1 MSLTRISSLALVA
14 MVFGFSACSQDSPP
28 PEAATVTEDVDNRPV
43 ISRKDDLPR
52 HTYTVSIQAIELFEP
67 QNRQVLLD
75 LAARVR
81 TDVESDLDTYN
92 ITDDQTIR
100 DFHAVLGSVA
110 LLEERWQDYLDILDR
125 RRTLETKEANRLTMG
140 LLGEAFAYAHIQDA
154 PDVNGFVRDFL
165 ARRIDEMP
173 YDVVQDN
180 LESMKGRSEILSK
193 PLVLGSIESRIQPVL
208 DANDGEVSY
217 DVVSGLVGVPF
228 TLDYFIPSAGIINEV
243 LGTVIAANR
252 VEKKDIWEARKIAFD
267 GSEEAEPVTIAV
279 WDSGV
284 DTDIFSLPSQLWR
297 NEDEVADN
305 GIDDDKNGFVD
316 DVHGI
321 AWSLHA
327 EKETDLL
334 YPAGE
339 FPREEMELQLLVKGI
354 TDLQAAVESE
364 EASAVR
370 QELSQL
376 SQDEVKDFIESLNMY
391 GNYMHGTHV
400 AGIAAEDNPFA
411 RVLVARITFG
421 HTIIPELPT
430 IEQAHADA
438 AALVE
443 SIAYFKTNGV
453 RAINMSWGGSLRGI
467 ENALEAHNAGG
478 TPEERRAL
486 ARKIYDI
493 GDSAFRKAIQDAPEI
508 LFITSAGNSDNDVT
522 FDEFY
527 PSSYDYPNILSV
539 GAVDSEG
546 NETSFTS
553 LGKVELY
560 ANGFEVES
568 YVPGGNRLKLSG
580 TSMASPQV
588 LNLAGKLL
596 ALNPEL
602 TTSDLRRLILEGA
615 DTKQL
620 ESREIRLMNPKRSL
634 ELLEEAQRT

>member
-1 MSLTRISSLALVA
+1 MSHTKLGSLALVA
-14 MVFGFSACSQDSPP
+14 MVFGFSACSQESPP
-28 PEAATVTEDVDNRPV
+28 PEVAAVAEDVDNRPV
-43 ISRKDDLPR
+43 IERKDDLPR
-52 HTYTVSIQAIELFEP
+52 HTYTVSIPAIELFDP

-75 LAARVR
+75 LAAQVR
-81 TDVESDLDTYN
+81 ADVESDLETYN
-92 ITDDQTIR
+92 ITDDQTVR
-100 DFHAVLGSVA
+100 DFYAVLGSVA
-110 LLEERWQDYLDILDR
+110 LVEERWQDYLDILER
-125 RRTLETKEANRLTMG
+125 RRAMETKEANRLTMG
-140 LLGEAFAYAHIQDA
+140 LLGEAFAYAYIQDA
-154 PDVNGFVRDFL
+154 SDVNGFVGDFL
-165 ARRIDEMP
+165 ARRIADMP

-180 LESMKGRSEILSK
+180 LERMKGSSEIISR
-193 PLVLGSIESRIQPVL
+193 PLVLGSIESGIQPVL
-208 DANDGEVSY
+208 DANNGEVSY
-217 DVVSGLVGVPF
+217 DVVSGLVGAPF
-228 TLDYFIPSAGIINEV
+228 TLDYFIPAAGTINEV
-243 LGTVIAANR
+243 LSTVIAANR
-252 VEKKDIWEARKIAFD
+252 VEKQDIWEARKIAFD

-321 AWSLHA
+321 AWSLHS

-334 YPAGE
+334 FPADE
-339 FPREEMELQLLVKGI
+339 FPQEEMELQLLVKGI
-354 TDLQAAVESE
+354 TDLQAAVDSE
-364 EASAVR
+364 EASVVR

-391 GNYMHGTHV
+391 SNYMHGTHV

-411 RVLVARITFG
+411 RVLVARMTFG

-443 SIAYFKTNGV
+443 SIAYFKANGV
-453 RAINMSWGGSLRGI
+453 RAVNMSWGGSLRSI

-486 ARKIYDI
+486 AREIYNI
-493 GDSAFRKAIQDAPEI
+493 GDAAFRKAIQEAPEI

-596 ALNPEL
+596 ALNAEL
-602 TTSDLRRLILEGA
+602 TPSDLRRLILEGA

-620 ESREIRLMNPKRSL
+620 ESREIRLMNPNRSL
-634 ELLEEAQRT
+634 ELLEGAQ

>member
-1 MSLTRISSLALVA
+1 VSLTKFGSLALVA
-14 MVFGFSACSQDSPP
+14 VMIGISACSQESTP
-28 PEAATVTEDVDNRPV
+28 PEAPATAKEVDNRPV
-43 ISRKDDLPR
+43 IAKKDDLPR
-52 HTYTVSIQAIELFEP
+52 HTYRVSLKAVELFEP

-75 LAARVR
+75 LAAQVR
-81 TDVESDLDTYN
+81 ADIESDLETYN
-92 ITDDQTIR
+92 ITDDQTVR
-100 DFHAVLGSVA
+100 DFYAVLGSVA
-110 LLEERWQDYLDILDR
+110 MLEQRWQDYLDILDQR
-125 RRTLETKEANRLTMG
+125 RALETKEANRLTMG
-140 LLGEAFAYAHIQDA
+140 LLGEAIAYANIQDV
-154 PDVNGFVRDFL
+154 PDVNAFVGDFL
-165 ARRIDEMP
+165 ARRIADMP
-173 YDVVQDN
+173 YQVVQDN
-180 LESMKGRSEILSK
+180 LESMKGSSEILSEA
-193 PLVLGSIESRIQPVL
+193 LVLGSIESGVQPIL
-208 DANDGEVSY
+208 DANNGEVSY
-217 DVVSGLVGVPF
+217 DVVSGLVGTPF
-228 TLDYFIPSAGIINEV
+228 TLDYFIPITGIVNDV
-243 LGTVIAANR
+243 LSTIIAANR
-252 VEKKDIWEARKIAFD
+252 VEKQDIWEARKIALD
-267 GSEEAEPVTIAV
+267 GSAEADPVTIAV

-284 DTDIFSLPSQLWR
+284 DTNIFSMPSQLWR
-297 NEDEVADN
+297 NEGEIADN

-321 AWSLHA
+321 AWSLHS
-327 EKETDLL
+327 EKETELL
-334 YPAGE
+334 FPAGE

-354 TDLQAAVESE
+354 TDLQSAVDSA

-370 QELSQL
+370 QEMSQL
-376 SQDEVKDFIESLNMY
+376 SQDEVKEFIESLSMY
-391 GNYMHGTHV
+391 SNYLHGTHV

-411 RVLVARITFG
+411 RVLVARMTFG

-438 AALVE
+438 AALTE
-443 SIAYFKTNGV
+443 SINYFKTNGV
-453 RAINMSWGGSLRGI
+453 RAVNMSWGGSLRSI

-486 ARKIYDI
+486 ARGIYDI
-493 GDSAFRKAIQDAPEI
+493 GDSAFRKAIEEAPEI

-553 LGKVELY
+553 LGKVEVY
-560 ANGFEVES
+560 ANGFEVDS

-596 ALNPEL
+596 ALNPKL
-602 TTSDLRRLILEGA
+602 APGDLRRLILEGA

-634 ELLEEAQRT
+634 ELLEGA

>member
-1 MSLTRISSLALVA
+1 MAPEVA
-14 MVFGFSACSQDSPP
+14 AVS
-28 PEAATVTEDVDNRPV
+28 EDVDNRPV
-43 ISRKDDLPR
+43 IERKDDLPR
-52 HTYTVSIQAIELFEP
+52 HTYMVSIKAVELFEP

-75 LAARVR
+75 LAAKIRV
-81 TDVESDLDTYN
+81 DIESDLETYN
-92 ITDDQTIR
+92 ITDNQTIR
-100 DFHAVLGSVA
+100 DFHAGLGSVA
-110 LLEERWQDYLDILDR
+110 LLEERWQDYLDILNL
-125 RRTLETKEANRLTMG
+125 RRTLETKEANRLTTG
-140 LLGEAFAYAHIQDA
+140 LIGEAFANAYIQDV
-154 PDVNGFVRDFL
+154 PDISAFVGDFL
-165 ARRIDEMP
+165 AQRIAEMP

-180 LESMKGRSEILSK
+180 LESMKGSSEIISR
-193 PLVLGSIESRIQPVL
+193 PLVLGSIESGTQPVL

-217 DVVSGLVGVPF
+217 DVVSGLVGATF
-228 TLDYFIPSAGIINEV
+228 TLDHYIPAKDIINEV
-243 LGTVIAANR
+243 LSTIIAANR
-252 VEKKDIWEARKIAFD
+252 VEKQDIWEARKIAFD
-267 GSEEAEPVTIAV
+267 GSEEAQPVTIAV

-297 NEDEVADN
+297 NENEIADN
-305 GIDDDKNGFVD
+305 GIDDDNNGFVD

-321 AWSLHA
+321 AWSLHS
-327 EKETDLL
+327 EKEIDLL

-339 FPREEMELQLLVKGI
+339 FPREEQELQLLIKGI
-354 TDLQAAVESE
+354 TDLQSAVDSE
-364 EASAVR
+364 EASTVR

-376 SQDEVKDFIESLNMY
+376 SQDEVKDFIESLNIY
-391 GNYMHGTHV
+391 SNYVHGTHV

-411 RVLVARITFG
+411 RVLAARITFG

-430 IEQAHADA
+430 IEQAHADS

-443 SIAYFKTNGV
+443 SIDYFKANGV
-453 RAINMSWGGSLRGI
+453 RAVNMSWGGSLRSI

-478 TPEERRAL
+478 TPEERKAL
-486 ARKIYDI
+486 AREIYNI
-493 GDSAFRKAIQDAPEI
+493 GDSTFRKAIQEAPEI
-508 LFITSAGNSDNDVT
+508 LFITSSGNSDNDVT

-553 LGKVELY
+553 LGKVEIY

-580 TSMASPQV
+580 TSMSSPQV

-596 ALNPEL
+596 ALKPEL
-602 TTSDLRRLILEGA
+602 TTSDLRRLILEGS

-634 ELLEEAQRT
+634 ELLEAS